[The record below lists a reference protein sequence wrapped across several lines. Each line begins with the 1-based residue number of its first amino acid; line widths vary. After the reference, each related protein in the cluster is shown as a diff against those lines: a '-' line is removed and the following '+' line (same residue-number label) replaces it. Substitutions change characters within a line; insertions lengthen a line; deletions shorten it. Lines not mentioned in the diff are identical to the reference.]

1 MMLKSTLVRAHGH
14 IACVPRRG
22 TQTSTLNDER
32 RNDMSFTRTLA
43 GFVICLSVAGCA
55 LTSKAPNFN
64 GLKELDGSDHL
75 SHINMTKVAV
85 HCAIVLP
92 CIGDASLEGAVED
105 FTAEAKKDGAQRV
118 RIVQSNE
125 TTLWWIL
132 PPISFLLTPRFTNV
146 AGDALRENQTAAIH

>member
-1 MMLKSTLVRAHGH
+1 MFFSR
-14 IACVPRRG
+14 I
-22 TQTSTLNDER
+22 
-32 RNDMSFTRTLA
+32 LA
-43 GFVICLSVAGCA
+43 GLLVCLSVAGCA
-55 LTSKAPNFN
+55 ITSKAPNFN

-85 HCAIVLP
+85 HCLIILP
-92 CIGDASLEGAVED
+92 CIGDATLDGAVED
-105 FTAEAKKDGAQRV
+105 FTAEAQKVGAQRV

-146 AGDALRENQTAAIH
+146 AGDALREPVDRKAAAIQ